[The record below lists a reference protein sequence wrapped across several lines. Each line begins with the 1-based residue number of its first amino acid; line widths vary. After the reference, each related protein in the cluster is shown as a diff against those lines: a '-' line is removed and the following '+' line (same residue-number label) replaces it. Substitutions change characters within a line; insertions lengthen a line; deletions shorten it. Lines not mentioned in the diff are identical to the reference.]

1 MEVAT
6 TAKPIKHQ
14 AQEIK
19 GLTDPRTAMST
30 LDRFLMH
37 KNLQNSL
44 MLKATRSSDRGKTKL
59 VCSSSA
65 TPML

>member
-1 MEVAT
+1 MEVVVI

-19 GLTDPRTAMST
+19 GLTDPRTAMPT

-44 MLKATRSSDRGKTKL
+44 MLKAMKSAL
-59 VCSSSA
+59 V
-65 TPML
+65 